1 MPPIALL
8 APIVLPIAA
17 AVVAAATS
25 RLGDGI
31 ARITAA
37 AGAWAALVAIGVLW
51 VAVRSTQELSV
62 GPLGFGAGLDLRLD
76 GIAVVFGVIA
86 LVPAALLLTL
96 QPRGWQEC
104 TVASLA
110 IAAVV
115 LAIESGNMILTAV
128 GGCTTATLA
137 VIQFD
142 IEDVRAARPAWAAVI
157 IPWIAL
163 AWAGVTLQIEAGTAV
178 YAAVPVSALTTQIF
192 ALIALAALLGAG
204 IVPWRGWA
212 IRMWMRP
219 SLRAASVAA
228 ATLLP
233 LGLYLL
239 VRAYEVGNG
248 LFPQPWLNLVLAAWG
263 VLVAL
268 GSATRAQAA
277 PSRAEYMAE
286 TVPGLAGFALM
297 SIAIGTAVGLFAGL
311 ILLASAALLTAALP
325 LLPDRRGPAALLVAA
340 AAAGIPPGLAFG
352 GRLLGLADAIENGNA
367 FGLVAV
373 AGAATW
379 LVAAAAAARSVSLPA
394 GRRRQASDA
403 LALVA
408 AVLGVIVLASGPVL
422 AALASITSDAIAGVM
437 TLPVGGLAPDPLS
450 IITVSTRLP
459 AAALFGPVLLLGAAA
474 VAFSKPGPSTSV
486 AQSRAPLFAVPGA
499 AAVVGLRERLRA
511 LTIPEQFRSL
521 FDPAALEVVAAGGR
535 PALWLAALVAL
546 AVSVAVAAAR

>member
-8 APIVLPIAA
+8 APIVLPVAA
-17 AVVAAATS
+17 AIVAAVTSRFGEAIARVVAAT
-25 RLGDGI
+25 
-31 ARITAA
+31 
-37 AGAWAALVAIGVLW
+37 GAWAALAAVAVLW
-51 VAVRSTQELSV
+51 LTVRSTQELSL
-62 GPLGFGAGLDLRLD
+62 GPLGFGVGLDLRLD
-76 GIAVVFGVIA
+76 GVAVVFGVIA

-96 QPRGWQEC
+96 QARGWQES
-104 TVASLA
+104 TVALLA

-115 LAIESGNMILTAV
+115 LAIESGNMVLTAI
-128 GGCTTATLA
+128 GGCTAATLA
-137 VIQFD
+137 VVQFD
-142 IEDVRAARPAWAAVI
+142 IEDVRAVRPSWASVI

-163 AWAGVTLQIEAGTAV
+163 AWAGVTLQIQAGTAA

-192 ALIALAALLGAG
+192 ALIAIAALLSAG

-212 IRMWMRP
+212 VRIWMRP
-219 SLRAASVAA
+219 SLRAASVTA

-239 VRAYEVGNG
+239 VRAYELGNG
-248 LFPQPWLNLVLAAWG
+248 RYPQSWLNLAVATWG

-268 GSATRAQAA
+268 GAAARAQAA
-277 PSRAEYMAE
+277 PTRSEYMAE

-311 ILLASAALLTAALP
+311 MLLASAALLIAALP

-352 GRLLGLADAIENGNA
+352 GRVLGLADAFEAGNG

-379 LVAAAAAARSVSLPA
+379 LVAAAGAARSVGLHA

-408 AVLGVIVLASGPVL
+408 GVLGVIVLAAGPAV
-422 AALASITSDAIAGVM
+422 AAVASITSDAIAGVM
-437 TLPVGGLAPDPLS
+437 PLPNGGLAPDALS
-450 IITVSTRLP
+450 IITVSTTLP
-459 AAALFGPVLLLGAAA
+459 AVALFGPLLLVGAAA
-474 VAFSKPGPSTSV
+474 VVLSKPGPVTSA
-486 AQSRAPLFAVPGA
+486 AQSKAPLFDVPGA
-499 AAVVGLRERLRA
+499 AAAMRLRDR
-511 LTIPEQFRSL
+511 LRSWTIPEQYRSL
-521 FDPAALEVVAAGGR
+521 FDLAALERLAAGGR
-535 PALWLAALVAL
+535 PALWLASLVAL
-546 AVSVAVAAAR
+546 AFAVSR

>member
-8 APIVLPIAA
+8 APIVLPVAAA
-17 AVVAAATS
+17 AVAAASS
-25 RLGDGI
+25 RLGDQI
-31 ARITAA
+31 ARIAA
-37 AGAWAALVAIGVLW
+37 ASGAWASLGAVAVLW
-51 VAVRSTQELSV
+51 IAVRSTQELSV
-62 GPLGFGAGLDLRLD
+62 GPLGFGVGLDLRLD

-96 QPRGWQEC
+96 QERGWQES
-104 TVASLA
+104 TVALLA

-128 GGCTTATLA
+128 GGCTAATLA
-137 VIQFD
+137 VVQFD
-142 IEDVRAARPAWAAVI
+142 IEDVRAARPSWASVI

-163 AWAGVTLQIEAGTAV
+163 AWAGVTLQIESGTAV

-192 ALIALAALLGAG
+192 GLVAIAALLGAG

-212 IRMWMRP
+212 VGMWMRP
-219 SLRAASVAA
+219 SLRVASVTA

-233 LGLYLL
+233 LSLYLL
-239 VRAYEVGNG
+239 VRAYELGNG
-248 LFPQPWLNLVLAAWG
+248 LFPQSWLNLVLAAWG

-268 GSATRAQAA
+268 GSAIRAQAA

-286 TVPGLAGFALM
+286 TVQGLAGFALM

-311 ILLASAALLTAALP
+311 ILLGSAALVTAALP

-352 GRLLGLADAIENGNA
+352 GRVLGLADAFETGNA

-379 LVAAAAAARSVSLPA
+379 LVVAAAAARSVGLPA

-408 AVLGVIVLASGPVL
+408 AVLGVMVLASGPAV
-422 AALASITSDAIAGVM
+422 AALASLATDAIAGVM
-437 TLPVGGLAPDPLS
+437 ALPIGGLAADPFS

-459 AAALFGPVLLLGAAA
+459 AAALFGPLLLLGAAA
-474 VAFSKPGPSTSV
+474 VALSKPGPTTTA
-486 AQSRAPLFAVPGA
+486 AQSRAPLFTVPGI
-499 AAVVGLRERLRA
+499 AVLTAMRERLRS
-511 LTIPEQFRSL
+511 LKVPQQYRSL
-521 FDPAALEVVAAGGR
+521 FDPAAMEAVAAGGR
-535 PALWLAALVAL
+535 PVLWLASLVAL
-546 AVSVAVAAAR
+546 AVAVTR

>member
-1 MPPIALL
+1 VPPIALL
-8 APIVLPIAA
+8 APIVLPIVA

-25 RLGDGI
+25 RFGEAI
-31 ARITAA
+31 ARVVAA
-37 AGAWAALVAIGVLW
+37 AGAWAALAAVAVLW
-51 VAVRSTQELSV
+51 LTVRSTQELSL
-62 GPLGFGAGLDLRLD
+62 GPLGFGVGLDLRLD
-76 GIAVVFGVIA
+76 GVAVVFGVIA

-96 QPRGWQEC
+96 QARGWQES
-104 TVASLA
+104 TVALLA

-115 LAIESGNMILTAV
+115 LAIESGNMVLTAI
-128 GGCTTATLA
+128 GGCTAATLA
-137 VIQFD
+137 VVQFD
-142 IEDVRAARPAWAAVI
+142 IEDVRAVRPSWASVM

-163 AWAGVTLQIEAGTAV
+163 AWAGVTLQIQAGTAA

-192 ALIALAALLGAG
+192 ALIAIAALLSAG

-212 IRMWMRP
+212 VRIWMRP
-219 SLRAASVAA
+219 SLRAASVTA

-239 VRAYEVGNG
+239 VRAYELGNG
-248 LFPQPWLNLVLAAWG
+248 RYPQSWLNLALATWG

-268 GSATRAQAA
+268 GAAARAQAA
-277 PSRAEYMAE
+277 PTRSEYMAE

-311 ILLASAALLTAALP
+311 ILLASAALLIAALP

-352 GRLLGLADAIENGNA
+352 GRVLGLADAFEAGNA

-379 LVAAAAAARSVSLPA
+379 LVAAAGAARSVGLHA

-408 AVLGVIVLASGPVL
+408 GVLGVIVLAAGPAIAGV
-422 AALASITSDAIAGVM
+422 ASITSDAIAGIM
-437 TLPVGGLAPDPLS
+437 PLPTGGLAPDALS
-450 IITVSTRLP
+450 IITVSTTLP
-459 AAALFGPVLLLGAAA
+459 ALALFGPLLLLGAAA
-474 VAFSKPGPSTSV
+474 VVLSKPGPVTSA
-486 AQSRAPLFAVPGA
+486 AQSKAPLFDVPGA
-499 AAVVGLRERLRA
+499 AAAMRLRDR
-511 LTIPEQFRSL
+511 LRSWTIPEQYRSL
-521 FDPAALEVVAAGGR
+521 FDLAALERLAAGGR
-535 PALWLAALVAL
+535 PALWLASLVAL
-546 AVSVAVAAAR
+546 AFAVSR

>member
-8 APIVLPIAA
+8 APIALPVAA
-17 AVVAAATS
+17 AAVAAATS
-25 RLGDGI
+25 RLGERV
-31 ARITAA
+31 ARLVAA
-37 AGAWAALVAIGVLW
+37 AGAWAALVALAVLW
-51 VAVRSTQELSV
+51 LTVRSTQELSL

-76 GIAVVFGVIA
+76 GVGVVFGIIA

-96 QPRGWQEC
+96 QQRGWQEC

-115 LAIESGNMILTAV
+115 LAIESGNMVLTAI
-128 GGCTTATLA
+128 GGCTAATLA
-137 VIQFD
+137 VVQFD
-142 IEDVRAARPAWAAVI
+142 IEDVRAVRPSWASVM

-163 AWAGVTLQIEAGTAV
+163 AWAGVTLQVEAGTAA

-192 ALIALAALLGAG
+192 ALIAIAALLGAG

-212 IRMWMRP
+212 VRIWMRP
-219 SLRAASVAA
+219 SLRAASVTA

-239 VRAYEVGNG
+239 VRAYELGNG
-248 LFPQPWLNLVLAAWG
+248 RYPQLWLNLALAVWG

-268 GSATRAQAA
+268 GAAVRAQAA
-277 PSRAEYMAE
+277 STRSEYVAE

-311 ILLASAALLTAALP
+311 VLLASAALLTSALP
-325 LLPDRRGPAALLVAA
+325 LLPDRRSPAALFVVAA
-340 AAAGIPPGLAFG
+340 AAGVPPGLAFG
-352 GRLLGLADAIENGNA
+352 GRVLGLADAFETGNA
-367 FGLVAV
+367 FGVVAI

-379 LVAAAAAARSVSLPA
+379 LVAAAAAARSVGLPA
-394 GRRRQASDA
+394 GRRRQATDA

-408 AVLGVIVLASGPVL
+408 AVLGVMVLAAGPAV

-437 TLPVGGLAPDPLS
+437 TLPAAGLAPDPLS

-459 AAALFGPVLLLGAAA
+459 AVALFGPLLILGAAA
-474 VAFSKPGPSTSV
+474 VALSRPGPATTA
-486 AQSRAPLFAVPGA
+486 AQSKAPLFEVPGA
-499 AAVVGLRERLRA
+499 AAAMSLRDRVSSW
-511 LTIPEQFRSL
+511 TVPEQYRSL
-521 FDPAALEVVAAGGR
+521 FDPVALERVAAGGR
-535 PALWLAALVAL
+535 PALWLASLIAL
-546 AVSVAVAAAR
+546 AIAVSR